1 MKPEKLKDI
10 SKEKY
15 FVTDKCTYVQ
25 LDEKSSKKLCN
36 FYISKFTHNLC
47 IGQPYSYSIT
57 IVSEKNKKFEVTVPC
72 YYLTDPYAAIKLR
85 AESDEFRISCTKKV
99 FNEHME
105 EIFDFMHAEGE
116 SYENEAIPGWVD
128 ETVSY
133 SKKSNLSY
141 HEKKYYSFNK
151 VENPFSIIEYTKF
164 EAYDNKPANKIS
176 ESLDILDNSKAIL
189 LFSFMLLS
197 LLNEFQLPAE
207 NRKPD
212 LILAIT
218 GGTSESRRKTALF
231 FTNLYKRD
239 PALTS
244 IEHKQFHVTTNDIG
258 IDIKIK
264 AMQAK
269 DCPLIVFEPDKRQLN
284 FILKKVYHTNDVT
297 VTEDSKTLEK
307 QYPVRS
313 LCVFTRESVEDIKAD
328 NIIEICLDNFPD
340 DCKKYKTCSS
350 LNDDYIDE
358 VSASIYYY
366 ISKLANKMYEEGID
380 YIKNKYN
387 SFCDKFRT
395 LHPETDYSEK
405 AYESTMLLLFA
416 FKLFMEEYD
425 DCEMPEELYQTAFDA
440 ISRAAEDAFPL
451 GGVPTYTDFDNAK
464 SICREIDTYF
474 SQAQMKKRI
483 ALLGQKKK
491 REGIW
496 LWYDN
501 DYFYLTADNI
511 KDILASQGS
520 KLRLTISEKKVLH
533 QKGLIKV
540 HTKGD
545 GSLEYT
551 VHCQKPLCCDKTTKK
566 RFVAF
571 NREECRKCNLFENL
585 EKFCAVPQLAENTAQ
600 VENTTDDNSAL
611 LEELRRL
618 FPQKQTN

>member
-1 MKPEKLKDI
+1 MKPGKLEKI
-10 SKEKY
+10 SDGKY
-15 FVTDKCTYVQ
+15 FVKDGYTYVQ
-25 LDEKSSKKLCN
+25 LGENSSKKLCN
-36 FYISKFTHNLC
+36 FYVSKFTQNLC

-57 IVSEKNKKFEVTVPC
+57 IVSEKNKKIEVTVPC
-72 YYLTDPYAAIKLR
+72 YYLTDPYAVIKLR
-85 AESDEFRISCTKKV
+85 AESDEFRISCAKKI

-105 EIFDFMHAEGE
+105 EIFGFIHAKGE
-116 SYENEAIPGWVD
+116 ACETESIVGWA
-128 ETVSY
+128 EESVSY
-133 SKKSNLSY
+133 GKESNLSMT
-141 HEKKYYSFNK
+141 KKIYYSFNK
-151 VENPFSIIEYTKF
+151 VENPFSSIEYTKF

-176 ESLDILDNSKAIL
+176 ESLDILDNSMAIP

-244 IEHKQFHVTTNDIG
+244 IEYKQFHVTANDIG

-366 ISKLANKMYEEGID
+366 ISKLAHKMYEEGID

-425 DCEMPEELYQTAFDA
+425 DCELSEELYQKAFDA

-474 SQAQMKKRI
+474 SQTGKKKRI
-483 ALLGQKKK
+483 ALLAQNKK
-491 REGIW
+491 REDIW

-511 KDILASQGS
+511 KDILAPQGN

-540 HTKGD
+540 HTKAD
-545 GSLEYT
+545 DSLEYT
-551 VHCQKPLCCDKTTKK
+551 VHCQKPLYGDETTKK

-571 NREECRKCNLFENL
+571 KREECRKYNLFEKL
-585 EKFCAVPQLAENTAQ
+585 EKTCSDLDQ
-600 VENTTDDNSAL
+600 AL
-611 LEELRRL
+611 KNKILR
-618 FPQKQTN
+618 QKLKKLKKVGLL